1 MKYLIK
7 RPSFYS
13 AVSNSGSHIRDFVER
28 HGIAHYRDR
37 LKTETDPFR
46 RMILSDLLTEE
57 EATQASH
64 VKAEGRFLS
73 KRE

>member
-7 RPSFYS
+7 RPSFRS
-13 AVSNSGSHIRDFVER
+13 AVNNPGSHIRDFVER

-37 LKTETDPFR
+37 LKAETDPFR
-46 RMILSDLLTEE
+46 RMILRDLLTEE
-57 EATQASH
+57 EARQANH
-64 VKAEGRFLS
+64 AKTDGLS